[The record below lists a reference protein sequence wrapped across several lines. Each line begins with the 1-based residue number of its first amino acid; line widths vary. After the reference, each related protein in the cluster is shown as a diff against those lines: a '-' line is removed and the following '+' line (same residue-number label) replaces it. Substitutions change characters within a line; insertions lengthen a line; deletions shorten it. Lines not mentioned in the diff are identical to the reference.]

1 MVKNDKILQREVMDE
16 LSWEPSLHAESIGVQ
31 VSNGIVTLSGKVN
44 TYWEK
49 SCAETSTQRV
59 AGVKGVVMDLSTDA
73 SSSNTRTDAD
83 IASAARNALGYILP
97 ISSDDVKVE
106 VHKGAVTLSGT
117 VKWRFQMLETQAVI
131 SRLSGVTNVI
141 SHLSIRPLADKKVV
155 KQDIEN
161 ALARQAQI
169 ESDGVTVMVSGSE
182 VTLTGQVH
190 SWAERLAV
198 SNAAW
203 CAPGVTEVKDSL
215 LIR

>member
-1 MVKNDKILQREVMDE
+1 MVKNDKVLQREVMDE

>member
-1 MVKNDKILQREVMDE
+1 MVKTDKVLQREVMDE

-31 VSNGIVTLSGKVN
+31 VANGVVTLSGKVN

-59 AGVKGVVMDLSTDA
+59 TGVKGVVMDLSTTA
-73 SSSNTRTDAD
+73 SSSNTRTDTD

-117 VKWRFQMLETQAVI
+117 VKWRFQMLEIQAVI

-141 SHLSIRPLADKKVV
+141 SHLSIRPIADKKVV

-161 ALARQAQI
+161 ALARQAQV

-182 VTLTGQVH
+182 VTLTGAVH

-198 SNAAW
+198 ANAAW
-203 CAPGVTEVKDSL
+203 CAPGVTQVKDSL

>member
-1 MVKNDKILQREVMDE
+1 VVKTDKVIQREVMDE
-16 LSWEPSLHAESIGVQ
+16 LSWDPSLHAENIGVQ
-31 VSNGIVTLSGKVN
+31 VAKGIVTLSGKIN

-59 AGVKGVVMDLSTDA
+59 VGVKGVVMDLSTDA
-73 SSSNTRTDAD
+73 STFNTRTDVD

-117 VKWRFQMLETQAVI
+117 VEWRFQMVETQAVI

-141 SHLSIRPLADKKVV
+141 SHLTVRPRADKKVV
-155 KQDIEN
+155 KRDIEN
-161 ALARQAQI
+161 ALARQAQV
-169 ESDGVTVMVSGSE
+169 ESDGVTVTVSGSE
-182 VTLTGQVH
+182 VTLTGDVH

-198 SNAAW
+198 ANAAW
-203 CAPGVTEVKDSL
+203 CAPGVTQVKDAL
-215 LIR
+215 HIR

>member
-1 MVKNDKILQREVMDE
+1 MVKNDKVLQHEVMDE

-31 VSNGIVTLSGKVN
+31 VSKGIVTLSGKVN

-49 SCAETSTQRV
+49 TCAETSTQRV

-73 SSSNTRTDAD
+73 TSPSVRTDAE

-117 VKWRFQMLETQAVI
+117 VEWRFQMLETQAVI

-155 KQDIEN
+155 KRDIEN
-161 ALARQAQI
+161 ALARQAQV

-182 VTLTGQVH
+182 VTLTGEVH

-203 CAPGVTEVKDSL
+203 CAPGVTQVKDSL